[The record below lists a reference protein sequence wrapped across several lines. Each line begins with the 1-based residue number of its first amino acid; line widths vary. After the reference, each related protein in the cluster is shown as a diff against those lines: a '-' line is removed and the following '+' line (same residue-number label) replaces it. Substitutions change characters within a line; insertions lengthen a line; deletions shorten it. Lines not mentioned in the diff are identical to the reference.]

1 MEIDINIATEE
12 LRQQLVKEV
21 NDSKLPISTLYLIIN
36 ELQWKVE
43 RAYYAALNA
52 PAQEVIKNSGEE
64 ISTLNVE
71 SNSTSSTESERESK

>member
-1 MEIDINIATEE
+1 METDINIATEV

-52 PAQEVIKNSGEE
+52 PAQEVIRNSGEE
-64 ISTLNVE
+64 VSTLNVE
-71 SNSTSSTESERESK
+71 SNSTPSAESERESE